1 MHLVTFFLLL
11 LPISIGTKM
20 VEAPI
25 DNDLS
30 ITNKL
35 VQYEIH
41 LQLHERV
48 KFFLFL
54 EVRRGESMCIT
65 DDIRQ
70 IMMLGELMEACN
82 SHIEPALLHLDR

>member
-1 MHLVTFFLLL
+1 
-11 LPISIGTKM
+11 M

-30 ITNKL
+30 VTNKL
-35 VQYEIH
+35 IQYEIH

-54 EVRRGESMCIT
+54 EARRGESMCIT
-65 DDIRQ
+65 DDTRQ
-70 IMMLGELMEACN
+70 IMMLGELMEAYN
-82 SHIEPALLHLDR
+82 FHIEPALLHLDQ